1 MAYKFERCPKAVSG
15 AAPVKYAQRLVQM
28 CQEHLVQT
36 QNMRDN
42 EKDAGQ
48 LDGYPFSAEMR
59 ARLAE
64 GGMLYN

>member
-36 QNMRDN
+36 QNMRDD

-48 LDGYPFSAEMR
+48 RDGYAFSAPMR
-59 ARLAE
+59 ARLAS

>member
-48 LDGYPFSAEMR
+48 RDGYPFCAEMR
-59 ARLAE
+59 ARLAS

>member
-36 QNMRDN
+36 QVAYLGLGLRGGGRDR
-42 EKDAGQ
+42 G
-48 LDGYPFSAEMR
+48 SAAQMQ
-59 ARLAE
+59 AAYHDLSWTV
-64 GGMLYN
+64 N